1 MINFIKYSKIFI
13 IISLVLI
20 GLGIYGMF
28 SYGFKLSIEYTGGSV
43 ITFRDFTDSAII
55 KNLITQKGM
64 EIKEMNESEG
74 LLSVKLNE
82 TSNEKLADLQ
92 KDISQNQV
100 AQIEDFE
107 IISPSYGSE
116 FAKNS
121 LVGVLLSLIVV
132 VLFMAYSFYKV
143 KGNLSPWSFG
153 AAALIAMLHDIL
165 ITTSLFSFLGFYYQV
180 EIDAL
185 FLTAI
190 LTIIGFSINDTI
202 VVFDRIREN
211 LNKYQ
216 DSKSLY
222 EVSNISIFETFNRSL
237 TTSFTVV
244 IIMFSLFMLGSGS
257 IKYFSLALVVG
268 LTAGT
273 YSSIFIATPL
283 LLIFNK
289 YLKK

>member
-1 MINFIKYSKIFI
+1 MINFIKYSKLFITISLIFI
-13 IISLVLI
+13 AF
-20 GLGIYGMF
+20 GLYGIF
-28 SYGFKLSIEYTGGSV
+28 TYGFKLSIEYTGGSTVSLKNYESVWSIQEV
-43 ITFRDFTDSAII
+43 IE
-55 KNLITQKGM
+55 NKGI
-64 EIKEMNESEG
+64 EIKEINESEG

-82 TSNEKLADLQ
+82 TSNEKLAELQ
-92 KDISQNQV
+92 KDLTSNQIT
-100 AQIEDFE
+100 QIEDFE
-107 IISPSYGSE
+107 IISPSYGAE

-121 LVGVLLSLIVV
+121 FLGVVLSLIVV

-143 KGNLSPWSFG
+143 SGNLSPWSFG
-153 AAALIAMLHDIL
+153 IAALIAMLHDIL
-165 ITTSLFSFLGFYYQV
+165 ITTSLFSFLGNFYQV

-216 DSKSLY
+216 ESKTLA
-222 EVSNISIFETFNRSL
+222 EVCNISIFETFNRSL

-244 IIMFSLFMLGSGS
+244 IIMFSLFILGSGS

>member
-1 MINFIKYSKIFI
+1 VIDFIKYSKLFI
-13 IISLVLI
+13 VVSLVAI
-20 GLGIYGMF
+20 ALGIYGIV
-28 SYGFKLSIEYTGGSV
+28 SYGLKLSIEYTGGSV
-43 ITFRDFTDSAII
+43 ISL
-55 KNLITQKGM
+55 KNYESVSYIENIVSKKDI
-64 EIKEMNESEG
+64 EIKEINEIDG
-74 LLSVKLNE
+74 LLTLKLNE
-82 TSNEKLADLQ
+82 TSNEKLAGLQ
-92 KDISQNQV
+92 KELTSNQV
-100 AQIEDFE
+100 TQIEDFE
-107 IISPSYGSE
+107 IISPSYGAE

-121 LVGVLLSLIVV
+121 LIGVLLSLIVV

-143 KGNLSPWSFG
+143 SGNLSPWSFG
-153 AAALIAMLHDIL
+153 IAALVAMLHDIL
-165 ITTSLFSFLGFYYQV
+165 ITTSLFSFLGHFNNV

-216 DSKSLY
+216 DSKSLS
-222 EVSNISIFETFNRSL
+222 EICNISIFETFNRSL

-244 IIMFSLFMLGSGS
+244 IIMFSLFTLGSGS

-283 LLIFNK
+283 LLIVNK

>member
-1 MINFIKYSKIFI
+1 MINFIKYSKFFI
-13 IISLVLI
+13 AVSLVLI
-20 GLGIYGMF
+20 GVGIYGILN
-28 SYGFKLSIEYTGGSV
+28 YGFKLSIEYTGGSV
-43 ITFRDFTDSAII
+43 ITFRDFKDSSLIRNII
-55 KNLITQKGM
+55 NQKEI
-64 EIKEMNESEG
+64 EIKEMSESEG
-74 LLSVKLNE
+74 VLSFKLNE
-82 TSNEKLADLQ
+82 TSNEKLAGLQ
-92 KDISQNQV
+92 KEISQNQV

-121 LVGVLLSLIVV
+121 LIGVVLSLIVV
-132 VLFMAYSFYKV
+132 VLFMAYSFYRV
-143 KGNLSPWSFG
+143 SGNLSPWSFG

-165 ITTSLFSFLGFYYQV
+165 ITTSLFSFLGYFYQV

-211 LNKYQ
+211 LQKYQ
-216 DSKSLY
+216 DSKSL
-222 EVSNISIFETFNRSL
+222 EDVSNISMYETFNRSL

-244 IIMFSLFMLGSGS
+244 IIMFSLFILGSGS

>member
-1 MINFIKYSKIFI
+1 MIDFIKYSKLFI
-13 IISLVLI
+13 LVSLVAVGI
-20 GLGIYGMF
+20 GIYGII
-28 SYGFKLSIEYTGGSV
+28 SYGLKLSIEYTGGSV
-43 ITFRDFTDSAII
+43 ISL
-55 KNLITQKGM
+55 KNYESVPYIENIVFEKDI
-64 EIKEMNESEG
+64 EIKEINEMDG
-74 LLSVKLNE
+74 LLTIKLNE

-92 KDISQNQV
+92 KELISNQV
-100 AQIEDFE
+100 TQIEDFE
-107 IISPSYGSE
+107 IISPSYGAE

-121 LVGVLLSLIVV
+121 LIGVLLSLIVV

-143 KGNLSPWSFG
+143 SGNLSPWSFG
-153 AAALIAMLHDIL
+153 IAALVAMLHDIL
-165 ITTSLFSFLGFYYQV
+165 ITTSLFSYLGHFNNV

-211 LNKYQ
+211 LSKYQ
-216 DSKSLY
+216 DSKSL
-222 EVSNISIFETFNRSL
+222 SDICNISIFETFNRSL

-244 IIMFSLFMLGSGS
+244 IIMFSLFTLGSGS

-283 LLIFNK
+283 LLIINK

>member
-1 MINFIKYSKIFI
+1 VIDFIKYTKLFI
-13 IISLVLI
+13 LVSLVVVGI
-20 GLGIYGMF
+20 GIYGIV
-28 SYGFKLSIEYTGGSV
+28 SYGLKLSIEYTGGSV
-43 ITFRDFTDSAII
+43 ISL
-55 KNLITQKGM
+55 KNYESVSYIENIVSKKDI
-64 EIKEMNESEG
+64 EIKEINEMDG
-74 LLSVKLNE
+74 LLTVKLNE
-82 TSNEKLADLQ
+82 TSNEKLAGLQ
-92 KDISQNQV
+92 KELTSNQV
-100 AQIEDFE
+100 TQIEDFE
-107 IISPSYGSE
+107 IISPSYGAE

-121 LVGVLLSLIVV
+121 LIGVLLSLIVV

-143 KGNLSPWSFG
+143 SGNLSPWSFG
-153 AAALIAMLHDIL
+153 IAALVAMLHDIL
-165 ITTSLFSFLGFYYQV
+165 ITTSLFSYLGHFNNV

-216 DSKSLY
+216 DSKSLS
-222 EVSNISIFETFNRSL
+222 EVCNISIFETFNRSL

-244 IIMFSLFMLGSGS
+244 IIMFSLFTLGSGS

-283 LLIFNK
+283 LLIINK